1 MANFRQ
7 LKVWQKAHVLSLA
20 TSAAAE
26 SIRGR
31 SFAALRGQL
40 VRCAESVVATIV
52 EGRASRGERQ
62 FARFVG
68 MAIASTDEL
77 EHHLITARDRA
88 AIDDPTY
95 VRLLDRLI
103 EVRRML

>member
-1 MANFRQ
+1 
-7 LKVWQKAHVLSLA
+7 
-20 TSAAAE
+20 
-26 SIRGR
+26 
-31 SFAALRGQL
+31 
-40 VRCAESVVATIV
+40 
-52 EGRASRGERQ
+52 
-62 FARFVG
+62 

-103 EVRRML
+103 EVRRMLYGLQRALHESMAGATPDPARLTAIGQPADPNL

>member
-52 EGRASRGERQ
+52 EGPRVTGRASVRSLCRDGH
-62 FARFVG
+62 RFN
-68 MAIASTDEL
+68 
-77 EHHLITARDRA
+77 
-88 AIDDPTY
+88 
-95 VRLLDRLI
+95 
-103 EVRRML
+103 